1 MRVGGVIRG
10 WGRGLSG
17 AYTQAMGEAAEH
29 HSLAVQA
36 SECGTHKR
44 PVLDL
49 ALKAHDLRAAPGQA
63 Q

>member
-1 MRVGGVIRG
+1 
-10 WGRGLSG
+10 
-17 AYTQAMGEAAEH
+17 MGEAAEH

-36 SECGTHKR
+36 SERGTHKR

-49 ALKAHDLRAAPGQA
+49 ALKAHDLWAAPGQA